1 MKDKTKGMIKMLTI
15 LITPTMITF
24 KNLTD
29 EMQEKLNKEYPLEVN
44 KKGEIAIRGD
54 EVKLYKA
61 LLNLSYTYDIEIV

>member
-1 MKDKTKGMIKMLTI
+1 MLTI

-29 EMQEKLNKEYPLEVN
+29 EMQEKLNKEYPLELN

-61 LLNLSYTYDIEIV
+61 LLKLSYTYDIEIV